1 MLFLDKA
8 FAFSFFLCYTFYGD
22 SMKDRG
28 FTLVEL
34 LGVVF
39 ILALLG
45 LLIIPVIGNILSDK
59 KRDLYNVQIQ
69 HIKEGAESYVAE
81 HVFELD
87 IPVGTSRGITLGTLQ
102 DLGYVKDD
110 ISDPLT
116 RQRFSSELII
126 VISNTTSGFA
136 YTVCTS
142 DVTCESVVM
151 L

>member
-1 MLFLDKA
+1 MFLDKV

-22 SMKDRG
+22 YMKNRG

-45 LLIIPVIGNILSDK
+45 LIIIPVVSNVLNDNK
-59 KRDLYNVQIQ
+59 MKLYNVQIQ
-69 HIKEGAESYVAE
+69 HIEDGAKSYVSE
-81 HVFELD
+81 RVFSID
-87 IPVGTSRGITLGTLQ
+87 IPDGTSRGITLGTLQ
-102 DLGYVKDD
+102 DLGYVKSD

-116 RQRFSSELII
+116 RQKFSRDLII
-126 VISNTTSGFA
+126 VISNKSGAFE

-142 DVTCESVVM
+142 SVYCESVVM